1 MTSTAALPEE
11 QAESSGQISVDP
23 DALETEQSAAGF
35 LGVTPRALQKW
46 RITGTGPQFVRISG
60 RCVRYRRRDLI
71 VWAETRLKSS
81 TAE

>member
-1 MTSTAALPEE
+1 MTSTATLPE
-11 QAESSGQISVDP
+11 QPAESRAKMSLDP
-23 DALETEQSAAGF
+23 DALEAEQSAADF

-46 RITGTGPQFVRISG
+46 RITGTGPQYVRISG